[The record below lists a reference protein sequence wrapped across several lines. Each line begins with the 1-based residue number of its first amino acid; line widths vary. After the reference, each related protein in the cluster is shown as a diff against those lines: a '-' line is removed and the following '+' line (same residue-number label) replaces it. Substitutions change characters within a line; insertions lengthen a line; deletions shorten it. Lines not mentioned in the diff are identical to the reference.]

1 MKSAI
6 ALLVCLFSLLTLCA
20 PASRAADILNMG
32 FYLPGI
38 RDANL
43 ADVHITLQLWAD
55 EVGKAHGIN
64 ATAYTYS
71 DMATLYR
78 DSMGGKINLIV
89 APGMEIAETFTP
101 EELAP
106 GFVGKHHGTGEGLAL
121 IVRASDGIRQ
131 FGDLRGKKVLHLSND
146 RLSSV
151 FLENQCRQHA
161 GAACADLFQ
170 VNQEKRNNLAIHKV
184 FFGQADAALVS
195 LSALHAANEL
205 NPQIRQRMR
214 ILLEW
219 KTSALSYGLMSART
233 DISLRD
239 RTVKSAMQATTTV
252 RGKQLLELFKT
263 DFMDRVDVQ
272 DLKPYWQL
280 HRENQAWSNRKA
292 RNR

>member
-6 ALLVCLFSLLTLCA
+6 ALLACLITLCA

-64 ATAYTYS
+64 VTAYTYT
-71 DMATLYR
+71 DMAALYR
-78 DSMGGKINLIV
+78 DSMGGKINLVV
-89 APGMEIAETFTP
+89 APAMEIAETFAP
-101 EELAP
+101 EELAQ
-106 GFVGKHHGTGEGLAL
+106 GFQGMHHGTGEGLAL

-151 FLENQCRQHA
+151 FLATQCRKLA
-161 GAACADLFQ
+161 GTACADLFQ
-170 VNQEKRNNLAIHKV
+170 VAVEKRNNQAIHKV

-195 LSALHAANEL
+195 ISALHAATEL
-205 NPQIRQRMR
+205 NPQIRQRLHH
-214 ILLEW
+214 LLEW
-219 KTSALSYGLMSART
+219 KTSSLSYGMMPART
-233 DISLRD
+233 DKGLRD
-239 RTVKSAMQATTTV
+239 RVLKAIMKATTTV
-252 RGKQLLELFKT
+252 RGKQILELFKT
-263 DFMDRVDVQ
+263 DYMERVDRHELQ
-272 DLKPYWQL
+272 PYWRL
-280 HRENQAWSNRKA
+280 HREHQEWSNRKA
-292 RNR
+292 RKK